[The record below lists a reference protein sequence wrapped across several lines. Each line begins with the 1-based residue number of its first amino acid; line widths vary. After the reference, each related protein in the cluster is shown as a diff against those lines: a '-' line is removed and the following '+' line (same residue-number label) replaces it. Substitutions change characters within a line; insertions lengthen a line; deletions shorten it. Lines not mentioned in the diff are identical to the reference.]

1 MAETDCVESALIS
14 SIMKEANA
22 KKCVGDQWHCSTN
35 VLNKLGLGKFSRV
48 TRTTFSS
55 SCTRH
60 RFEQREIGITWSSNT
75 VIILL
80 KAP

>member
-1 MAETDCVESALIS
+1 MAETACVESALIS
-14 SIMKEANA
+14 SIIKDANA
-22 KKCVGDQWHCSTN
+22 KKYVGDQWHCSTN

-48 TRTTFSS
+48 TRTTSS
-55 SCTRH
+55 SYTRY

-75 VIILL
+75 VIIIL